1 MVENNVLFVR
11 RERLSSIISFFL
23 NKRKLAEQSLVQDM
37 ASLCL
42 DTFTREVQRK
52 KLFCLFVVF
61 LL

>member
-1 MVENNVLFVR
+1 MENNILFVR

-23 NKRKLAEQSLVQDM
+23 NRRKLAEQSLVQEM

-52 KLFCLFVVF
+52 KLFCLFAGF
-61 LL
+61 LF